1 VVIVC
6 LGRPATG
13 SGARH
18 VSPTRWRD
26 AGRHPRFR
34 RSIRRDAPRLSRARG
49 RPRRGL

>member
-26 AGRHPRFR
+26 AGRHPRR
-34 RSIRRDAPRLSRARG
+34 RSFRLDAPRRSRARG